1 MPPLVTFA
9 RSLALT
15 FAHLTPE
22 ERSAKVQAYLLVGAP
37 GRGAV
42 PLNDEAALVLRNYE
56 RLQAG
61 APGASLLCREP
72 LPRSTEEHCRQIAPP
87 EKELLRAKRKASALL
102 RWQRRREAAG
112 R

>member
-1 MPPLVTFA
+1 MPPLVDFA

-15 FAHLTPE
+15 FARLTPK
-22 ERSAKVQAYLLVGAP
+22 ERGAKIQAYLLVGVP

-42 PLNDEAALVLRNYE
+42 PMTDEAALVLRNYE

-61 APGASLLCREP
+61 TPGSALLSRKE
-72 LPRSTEEHCRQIAPP
+72 LPRSTDRCRDTAPQA
-87 EKELLRAKRKASALL
+87 KASRAKRRASALL
-102 RWQRRREAAG
+102 RWQRRREVAD